1 MGYVQLQS
9 VTAVVGMSCEG
20 EALNLLVLL
29 WARRIICS
37 FHHYLEV
44 HHSRPK
50 GRHSAAS
57 ESEAP
62 TGWSV
67 PVFMS
72 PRCALRFLSK
82 TTREMPPEMAE
93 ANWSSVTCHP
103 EYPSCMDPLAFL
115 TVRSATHLI
124 ITRVTTAKAPK

>member
-29 WARRIICS
+29 WVRRIICS

-67 PVFMS
+67 PAFMS
-72 PRCALRFLSK
+72 PRCALLLRGVIRTGKCFL
-82 TTREMPPEMAE
+82 
-93 ANWSSVTCHP
+93 N
-103 EYPSCMDPLAFL
+103 
-115 TVRSATHLI
+115 I
-124 ITRVTTAKAPK
+124 Q